1 MNNLSF
7 ITFIIGKFILLK
19 IALFVLLIIGFGFFI
34 RNHKSF
40 FKFKELDVEKQLKE
54 NNTAVAIVIASI
66 FIAFA
71 IIIMA
76 IMSGTA
82 YGYGDG
88 CSNLNIKKNIYMPPN
103 AKIVGRKNI
112 GGICQITVKIKNYIG
127 QDQYLPV
134 YAAKNFVLIG
144 TMFKNRVNITDNAIT
159 VLKERQLKESVK
171 QASPYLKSYFAKYT
185 PPKPNG
191 KILYAFVDPL
201 CPFCHEIEPYL
212 KGLADK
218 SGYSIQMYFMIV
230 HGKPAYNDAMGFI
243 CSKGSYS
250 QYIKYGKSLKY
261 GKETCLNGKKLL
273 SKDAKLDSI
282 FAVSGT
288 PTFITSDSKE
298 VVGANLNG
306 LRQILGLKPL
316 AVKVKPLIKR

>member
-7 ITFIIGKFILLK
+7 IVGKLILLK
-19 IALFVLLIIGFGFFI
+19 ITLFILLISGLVFFV
-34 RNHKSF
+34 RNYKSF
-40 FKFKELDVEKQLKE
+40 LKFKELDVEKQLKE
-54 NNTAVAIVIASI
+54 NNTAVAIVVASI

-71 IIIMA
+71 LIIIA

-82 YGYGDG
+82 YGDTV
-88 CSNLNIKKNIYMPPN
+88 CSNLQINKNIYMPPN

-171 QASPYLKSYFAKYT
+171 QARPYLKYYFAKYA
-185 PPKPNG
+185 PAKPNG
-191 KILYAFVDPL
+191 KILYVFVDPL

-218 SGYSIQMYFMIV
+218 SGYSIQMYFTIV

-250 QYIKYGKSLKY
+250 RYIKDAKSLKY
-261 GKETCLNGKKLL
+261 GDETCVDGKKLL
-273 SKDAKLDSI
+273 RKDSKLDSI

-316 AVKVKPLIKR
+316 AVKVKPLIKK

>member
-1 MNNLSF
+1 MMPFLVGKLILFKITLF
-7 ITFIIGKFILLK
+7 IMLIGG
-19 IALFVLLIIGFGFFI
+19 FVFLV

-82 YGYGDG
+82 YGDSG
-88 CSNLNIKKNIYMPPN
+88 CLNLKIKKNIYMPPN

-134 YAAKNFVLIG
+134 YATKNFVLIG
-144 TMFKNRVNITDNAIT
+144 TMFKNRVNITNNAIT
-159 VLKERQLKESVK
+159 ILKERQLKESVK
-171 QASPYLKSYFAKYT
+171 QARPYLKYYFAKYA
-185 PPKPNG
+185 PAKPNG
-191 KILYAFVDPL
+191 KILYAFIDPL

-230 HGKPAYNDAMGFI
+230 HGKPAYNDAMGFT
-243 CSKGSYS
+243 CSKGSFS
-250 QYIKYGKSLKY
+250 QYIKDAKSLKY
-261 GKETCLNGKKLL
+261 GNETCISGKKLL
-273 SKDAKLDSI
+273 SKDSKLASI

-316 AVKVKPLIKR
+316 TAKVKPLIKR

>member
-1 MNNLSF
+1 MMPFLVGKLILFKITLF
-7 ITFIIGKFILLK
+7 IMLIGG
-19 IALFVLLIIGFGFFI
+19 FVFLI

-82 YGYGDG
+82 YGYESGG

-103 AKIVGRKNI
+103 AMIVGRKNI

-134 YAAKNFVLIG
+134 YATKNFVLIG

-171 QASPYLKSYFAKYT
+171 QASPYLKYYFAKYV
-185 PPKPNG
+185 PAKPNG

-218 SGYSIQMYFMIV
+218 SGYTVQMYFMIV
-230 HGKPAYNDAMGFI
+230 HGKPAYKDAMGFI
-243 CSKGSYS
+243 CSKDSFS
-250 QYIKYGKSLKY
+250 QYIKDAKTMKY
-261 GKETCLNGKKLL
+261 GNGTCINGKKLL
-273 SKDAKLDSI
+273 RKDSKLDSL

-306 LRQILGLKPL
+306 LRHILGLKPL
-316 AVKVKPLIKR
+316 AVKVKPLIIKK